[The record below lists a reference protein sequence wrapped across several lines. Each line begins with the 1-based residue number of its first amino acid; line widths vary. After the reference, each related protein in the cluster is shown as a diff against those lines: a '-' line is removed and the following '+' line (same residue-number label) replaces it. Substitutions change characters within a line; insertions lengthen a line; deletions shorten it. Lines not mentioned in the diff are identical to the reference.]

1 MEADISKKTHYN
13 WLNADAAHAAEYA
26 EVAEDVTQTLEHEA
40 RCLESEGWED
50 PVYYKGKVVGHVR
63 KFSDVLLIFL
73 LKARR
78 PEVYRERQDLSAHV
92 TGKLEVKSHGT
103 LAGNRRRDAD
113 ESQRPLQTTQVG
125 RHLLRE
131 AHHRL
136 LRIRSFRV
144 WDAVTCAC

>member
-78 PEVYRERQDLSAHV
+78 PDVSPQGSWTV
-92 TGKLEVKSHGT
+92 V
-103 LAGNRRRDAD
+103 
-113 ESQRPLQTTQVG
+113 
-125 RHLLRE
+125 
-131 AHHRL
+131 
-136 LRIRSFRV
+136 
-144 WDAVTCAC
+144 